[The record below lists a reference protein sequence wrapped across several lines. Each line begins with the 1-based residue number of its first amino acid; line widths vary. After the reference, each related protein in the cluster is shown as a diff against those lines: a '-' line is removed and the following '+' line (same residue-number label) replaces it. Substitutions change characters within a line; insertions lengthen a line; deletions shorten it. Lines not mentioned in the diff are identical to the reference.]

1 VISVLFAN
9 FALRRAMIDPAN
21 LGELKAAVK
30 DCIEADRKVLET
42 LREEVRQLKRKV
54 CKIRPRE
61 TTSIS
66 LVATD
71 GGENQIRFDPF
82 LIQLVRVVDSNH
94 KQYYLDVVSP
104 TTPIRVLNERH
115 MGSSN
120 LPTTALGKMMRFL
133 GVSSLTELSHMIRP
147 DEQEKLGYSQWINVY
162 RELVEWAVL
171 FSLLEEG
178 SEKGFT
184 SDTLIVW
191 DGLLRSKVFAGD
203 LFRKLIDGIEARIEG
218 IKKKQKCQIYLV
230 GVAKRSKVL
239 QRYRLAMALEGVLQT
254 NYPAYVEIPREIE
267 EKAYIWVEYARGDD
281 YLIEGGE
288 VNKMVGGKMFL
299 VKFGSHRHDPIW
311 PVDIFIHQV
320 EEAPKILGYLLAD
333 AENGFPIPYYPR
345 CLQRAHENAAL
356 VDFDLDILQDAI
368 YEALRS
374 ALDGKPEIL
383 DSFRLWEADPAR
395 SRYT

>member
-1 VISVLFAN
+1 
-9 FALRRAMIDPAN
+9 MIDPAN

-30 DCIEADRKVLET
+30 DCIETDREVLET
-42 LREEVRQLKRKV
+42 LRKEVRQLKGEVRR
-54 CKIRPRE
+54 ISPRA

-66 LVATD
+66 LMATD

-94 KQYYLDVVSP
+94 NQYYLDVVSP
-104 TTPIRVLNERH
+104 TTPIEVLDKRH

-120 LPTTALGKMMRFL
+120 FPTTALGKMMSFL
-133 GVSSLTELSHMIRP
+133 EVNSLTELSHMIRP
-147 DEQEKLGYSQWINVY
+147 DKQGKLGYSQWINVY

-171 FSLLEEG
+171 FSLLE
-178 SEKGFT
+178 KDFP

-203 LFRKLIDGIEARIEG
+203 LFQKLMDGIKARIDGIKE
-218 IKKKQKCQIYLV
+218 KQRRQIYLV

-254 NYPAYVEIPREIE
+254 DYPAYVEIPREIE
-267 EKAYIWVEYARGDD
+267 EKAYIWAEYARGDD

-311 PVDIFIHQV
+311 PVDIFIHQK
-320 EEAPKILGYLLAD
+320 EEASKILGYLLAD
-333 AENGFPIPYYPR
+333 AQNGFPIPYYPR

-383 DSFRLWEADPAR
+383 DSFRLLEADPAR
-395 SRYT
+395 SRYA

>member
-1 VISVLFAN
+1 
-9 FALRRAMIDPAN
+9 MIDPAN

-30 DCIEADRKVLET
+30 DCIEADREVLET
-42 LREEVRQLKRKV
+42 LRKEVRQLKVEVRR
-54 CKIRPRE
+54 ISPRA

-66 LVATD
+66 LMATD

-94 KQYYLDVVSP
+94 NQYYLDAVSP
-104 TTPIRVLNERH
+104 TTPIRVLDERH

-133 GVSSLTELSHMIRP
+133 KVSSLTELSHMIRP
-147 DEQEKLGYSQWINVY
+147 DKQEKLGYSQWINVY

-178 SEKGFT
+178 SH

-203 LFRKLIDGIEARIEG
+203 LFRKLMDGIKARIDGTKEKHRR
-218 IKKKQKCQIYLV
+218 QIYLV

-311 PVDIFIHQV
+311 P
-320 EEAPKILGYLLAD
+320 D
-333 AENGFPIPYYPR
+333 ACWF
-345 CLQRAHENAAL
+345 
-356 VDFDLDILQDAI
+356 
-368 YEALRS
+368 
-374 ALDGKPEIL
+374 
-383 DSFRLWEADPAR
+383 FR
-395 SRYT
+395 

>member
-1 VISVLFAN
+1 MISLLFAN

-30 DCIEADRKVLET
+30 DCIEADREVLET
-42 LREEVRQLKRKV
+42 LRNEVRQLKGEVRR
-54 CKIRPRE
+54 ISPRA

-66 LVATD
+66 LMATD

-94 KQYYLDVVSP
+94 NQYYLDVVSP
-104 TTPIRVLNERH
+104 TTPIRVLDERH

-120 LPTTALGKMMRFL
+120 LPTTALGKMMSFL
-133 GVSSLTELSHMIRP
+133 EVNSLTELSHMIRP
-147 DEQEKLGYSQWINVY
+147 DKQGKLGYSQWINVY

-171 FSLLEEG
+171 FSLLE
-178 SEKGFT
+178 KDFP

-191 DGLLRSKVFAGD
+191 DGLLRSKIFAGD
-203 LFRKLIDGIEARIEG
+203 LFRKLIDGINARIDG
-218 IKKKQKCQIYLV
+218 IKKKHGRQIYLV

-254 NYPAYVEIPREIE
+254 SYPAYVEIPREIE

-374 ALDGKPEIL
+374 ALDGKSELL

>member
-1 VISVLFAN
+1 VTSLLLAN

-30 DCIEADRKVLET
+30 DCIEADREVLET
-42 LREEVRQLKRKV
+42 LRKEVRQLKGKVRK
-54 CKIRPRE
+54 ISPRA

-66 LVATD
+66 LMATD

-94 KQYYLDVVSP
+94 NQYYLDVVSP
-104 TTPIRVLNERH
+104 TTPIRVLDERH

-120 LPTTALGKMMRFL
+120 LPTTALGKMMSFL
-133 GVSSLTELSHMIRP
+133 EVNSLTKLSHMIRP
-147 DEQEKLGYSQWINVY
+147 DKQGKLGYSQWINVY

-171 FSLLEEG
+171 FSLLEKDF
-178 SEKGFT
+178 S

-203 LFRKLIDGIEARIEG
+203 LFRKLMDGIKDRIDGIKE
-218 IKKKQKCQIYLV
+218 KQRRQIYLV

-254 NYPAYVEIPREIE
+254 DYPAYVEIPREIE

-311 PVDIFIHQV
+311 PVDIFIPQ
-320 EEAPKILGYLLAD
+320 EKEAPKILGYLLAD
-333 AENGFPIPYYPR
+333 AQNGFPIPYYPR

-374 ALDGKPEIL
+374 ALDGKSEIL

>member
-1 VISVLFAN
+1 
-9 FALRRAMIDPAN
+9 MIDPAN

-30 DCIEADRKVLET
+30 DCIEADREVLET
-42 LREEVRQLKRKV
+42 LRKEVRQLKGEVRQ
-54 CKIRPRE
+54 IYPRA

-104 TTPIRVLNERH
+104 TTPIEVLDKRH

-147 DEQEKLGYSQWINVY
+147 DKQGKLGYSQWINVY

-171 FSLLEEG
+171 FSLLE
-178 SEKGFT
+178 KDFH

-203 LFRKLIDGIEARIEG
+203 LFRKLMGGIEARIDG
-218 IKKKQKCQIYLV
+218 IKEKQKRQIYLV

-267 EKAYIWVEYARGDD
+267 EKAYIWAEYARGDD

-311 PVDIFIHQV
+311 PVDIFNPQV

-383 DSFRLWEADPAR
+383 DSFRLLEADPAR
-395 SRYT
+395 SRYA

>member
-1 VISVLFAN
+1 MISLLFAN

-30 DCIEADRKVLET
+30 DCIEADREVLET
-42 LREEVRQLKRKV
+42 LRKEVRQLKGEV
-54 CKIRPRE
+54 RPISPRS

-94 KQYYLDVVSP
+94 NQYYLDVVSP
-104 TTPIRVLNERH
+104 TTPIRVLDERH

-120 LPTTALGKMMRFL
+120 LPTTALGKMMSFL
-133 GVSSLTELSHMIRP
+133 EVNSLTELSHMIRP
-147 DEQEKLGYSQWINVY
+147 DKQGKLGYSQWINVY

-171 FSLLEEG
+171 FSLLE
-178 SEKGFT
+178 KDFP

-203 LFRKLIDGIEARIEG
+203 LFRKLMEGIKARIDGIKE
-218 IKKKQKCQIYLV
+218 KQRRQIYLV

-311 PVDIFIHQV
+311 PVDIFNPQV

-374 ALDGKPEIL
+374 ALDGKSELL

>member
-1 VISVLFAN
+1 VISLLFAN

-30 DCIEADRKVLET
+30 DCIEADREVLET
-42 LREEVRQLKRKV
+42 LRNEVRQLKGEVRR
-54 CKIRPRE
+54 ISPRA

-66 LVATD
+66 LMATD

-94 KQYYLDVVSP
+94 NQYYLDVVSP
-104 TTPIRVLNERH
+104 TTPIRVLDERH

-120 LPTTALGKMMRFL
+120 LPTTALGKMMSFL
-133 GVSSLTELSHMIRP
+133 EVNSLTELSHMIRP
-147 DEQEKLGYSQWINVY
+147 DKQGKLGYSQWINVY

-171 FSLLEEG
+171 FSLLE
-178 SEKGFT
+178 KDFP

-191 DGLLRSKVFAGD
+191 DGLLRSKIFAGD
-203 LFRKLIDGIEARIEG
+203 LFRKLIDGINARIDG
-218 IKKKQKCQIYLV
+218 IKKKHGRQIYLV

-254 NYPAYVEIPREIE
+254 SYPAYVEIPREIE

-374 ALDGKPEIL
+374 ALDGKSELL

>member
-1 VISVLFAN
+1 MISLLFAN

-42 LREEVRQLKRKV
+42 LREEVRQLKGKV
-54 CKIRPRE
+54 CRISPRA

-104 TTPIRVLNERH
+104 TTPIEVLDKRH

-133 GVSSLTELSHMIRP
+133 GVRSLTELSPMIRP
-147 DEQEKLGYSQWINVY
+147 DKQGKPGYSQWINVY

-171 FSLLEEG
+171 FSLLE
-178 SEKGFT
+178 KDFP

-203 LFRKLIDGIEARIEG
+203 LFRKLMDGIKARIDGIKE
-218 IKKKQKCQIYLV
+218 KQRRQIYLV

-311 PVDIFIHQV
+311 PVDIFIPQV
-320 EEAPKILGYLLAD
+320 KEAPKILGYLLAD
-333 AENGFPIPYYPR
+333 AQNGFPIPYYPR

>member
-1 VISVLFAN
+1 MISLLFAN

-30 DCIEADRKVLET
+30 DCIEADREVLET
-42 LREEVRQLKRKV
+42 LRKEVRQLKGEV
-54 CKIRPRE
+54 RPISPRS

-94 KQYYLDVVSP
+94 NQYYLDVVSP
-104 TTPIRVLNERH
+104 TTPIRVLDERH

-120 LPTTALGKMMRFL
+120 LPTTALGKMMSFL
-133 GVSSLTELSHMIRP
+133 EVNSLTELSHMIRP
-147 DEQEKLGYSQWINVY
+147 DKQGKLGYSQWINVY

-171 FSLLEEG
+171 FSLLE
-178 SEKGFT
+178 KDFP

-203 LFRKLIDGIEARIEG
+203 LFRKLMEGIKARIEG
-218 IKKKQKCQIYLV
+218 IKKKESRQIYLV

-374 ALDGKPEIL
+374 ALDGKSELL

>member
-1 VISVLFAN
+1 
-9 FALRRAMIDPAN
+9 MIDPAN

-30 DCIEADRKVLET
+30 DCIEADREVLET
-42 LREEVRQLKRKV
+42 LRKEVRQLKGEVRR
-54 CKIRPRE
+54 IFPRA

-66 LVATD
+66 LMATD

-104 TTPIRVLNERH
+104 TTPIEVLDKRH
-115 MGSSN
+115 IGSSN
-120 LPTTALGKMMRFL
+120 LPTTALGKMMSFL
-133 GVSSLTELSHMIRP
+133 EVRSLTELSHMIRP
-147 DEQEKLGYSQWINVY
+147 DKQGKLGYSQWINVY

-171 FSLLEEG
+171 FSLLE
-178 SEKGFT
+178 KDFP

-203 LFRKLIDGIEARIEG
+203 LFRKLMDGIKARIDGIKE
-218 IKKKQKCQIYLV
+218 KQRRQIYLV

-383 DSFRLWEADPAR
+383 DSFRLLEADPAR
-395 SRYT
+395 SRYA

>member
-1 VISVLFAN
+1 VISLLFAN

-30 DCIEADRKVLET
+30 DCIEADRKLLET
-42 LREEVRQLKRKV
+42 LREEVRQLKGEVRK
-54 CKIRPRE
+54 ISSYA

-94 KQYYLDVVSP
+94 NQYYLDVVSP
-104 TTPIRVLNERH
+104 TTPIRVLDERH

-120 LPTTALGKMMRFL
+120 LPTTALGKMMSFL
-133 GVSSLTELSHMIRP
+133 EVNSLTELSHMIRP
-147 DEQEKLGYSQWINVY
+147 DKQGKLGYSQWINVY

-171 FSLLEEG
+171 FSLLE
-178 SEKGFT
+178 KDFP

-203 LFRKLIDGIEARIEG
+203 LFRKLMDGIKARIDGIKE
-218 IKKKQKCQIYLV
+218 KQRRQIYLV

-311 PVDIFIHQV
+311 PVDIFIPQAEEE
-320 EEAPKILGYLLAD
+320 EEARKILGYLLAD

-383 DSFRLWEADPAR
+383 DSFRLLEADPAR
-395 SRYT
+395 SRYA

>member
-1 VISVLFAN
+1 VISLLFAN

-30 DCIEADRKVLET
+30 DCIEADREVLET
-42 LREEVRQLKRKV
+42 LRKEVRQLKGEVRR
-54 CKIRPRE
+54 IFPRA

-66 LVATD
+66 LMATD

-94 KQYYLDVVSP
+94 NQYYLDVVSP
-104 TTPIRVLNERH
+104 TTPIRVLDERH

-133 GVSSLTELSHMIRP
+133 KVNSLTELSHMIRP
-147 DEQEKLGYSQWINVY
+147 DKQEKLGYSQWINVY

-171 FSLLEEG
+171 FSLLE
-178 SEKGFT
+178 KDFP

-203 LFRKLIDGIEARIEG
+203 LFRKLMDGIKARIDGIKE
-218 IKKKQKCQIYLV
+218 KQRRQIYLV

-311 PVDIFIHQV
+311 PVDIFIHQ
-320 EEAPKILGYLLAD
+320 EKEAHEILGYLLAD

>member
-1 VISVLFAN
+1 
-9 FALRRAMIDPAN
+9 MIDPAN

-30 DCIEADRKVLET
+30 DCIQADKEVLET
-42 LREEVRQLKRKV
+42 LRKEVRQLKGEV
-54 CKIRPRE
+54 RPISPRS

-94 KQYYLDVVSP
+94 NQYYLDVVSP
-104 TTPIRVLNERH
+104 TTPIRVLDERH
-115 MGSSN
+115 TGSSN
-120 LPTTALGKMMRFL
+120 LPTTALGKMMSFL
-133 GVSSLTELSHMIRP
+133 KVSSLTELSHMIRP
-147 DEQEKLGYSQWINVY
+147 DKQEKLGYSQWINVY

-171 FSLLEEG
+171 FSLLE
-178 SEKGFT
+178 KDFP

-203 LFRKLIDGIEARIEG
+203 LFRKLMDGIKARIDGIKE
-218 IKKKQKCQIYLV
+218 KQSRQIYLV

-333 AENGFPIPYYPR
+333 AQNGFPIPYYPR

-374 ALDGKPEIL
+374 ALDGKSELL